1 MQDQYL
7 IETVAKPQHSNVAGG
22 KRLRATRDSQGNYE
36 VSDRRFGLY
45 IDARDVARWKR
56 VAA

>member
-7 IETVAKPQHSNVAGG
+7 IVTVAKPQHSNAAGR
-22 KRLRATRDSQGNYE
+22 KRLRATRDSQGNW
-36 VSDRRFGLY
+36 VVTGKRFDLY
-45 IDARDVARWKR
+45 IDKRDVARWKR